1 MKPVAS
7 FFILTI
13 LTALSVS
20 AQTPQ
25 RSSVLATGTGSVS
38 VTPDQAQINVSA
50 ITQAATAQDATTQNA
65 TIAANIIA
73 QVTQALGGSGTVQ
86 TVNYSVSPVYSYPK
100 DGSAAVLTGYTV
112 TNSIQVTLNNLT
124 IAGKIID
131 TAVQAG
137 ASRID
142 SLQFSL
148 KDDSSARAQ
157 ALSAATLKAK
167 AKAAAMASSVGLKT
181 GSFITIQES
190 GAMVQAV
197 TLTGAPTATTPIQ
210 SGNLTVT
217 GNVTISMDLTQ

>member
-197 TLTGAPTATTPIQ
+197 TLTGAPTTTTPIQ

>member
-112 TNSIQVTLNNLT
+112 TNSIQVTLNSLT

-131 TAVQAG
+131 TSVQAS

-197 TLTGAPTATTPIQ
+197 TLTGAPTTTTPIQ

>member
-131 TAVQAG
+131 TSVQAG

-197 TLTGAPTATTPIQ
+197 TLTGAPTTTTPIQ